1 MLDELAGP
9 REQSWVNLGGQLAP
23 EPEVQRLLEDIK
35 LGRLTGWRE
44 IHERYDLMWQDYPRQ
59 KQAHALAV
67 LLELLGTNDLTPALW
82 NAALD
87 EAVRIQ
93 EYVRDQVYA
102 TRKKDYDNPFR
113 KSTFRNA
120 EEMKAVMG
128 TPETNS
134 FVKQVRQETEAFKQ
148 LVASVKARG

>member
-1 MLDELAGP
+1 LD
-9 REQSWVNLGGQLAP
+9 
-23 EPEVQRLLEDIK
+23 
-35 LGRLTGWRE
+35 
-44 IHERYDLMWQDYPRQ
+44 
-59 KQAHALAV
+59 
-67 LLELLGTNDLTPALW
+67 LLGTNTLAPALW

-113 KSTFRNA
+113 KITFRNA
-120 EEMKAVMG
+120 EEMKAVLG
-128 TPETNS
+128 TAEENG

-148 LVASVKARG
+148 QVASVKARG

>member
-1 MLDELAGP
+1 
-9 REQSWVNLGGQLAP
+9 
-23 EPEVQRLLEDIK
+23 
-35 LGRLTGWRE
+35 
-44 IHERYDLMWQDYPRQ
+44 MWQDYPRR

-67 LLELLGTNDLTPALW
+67 LLELLGAADLTPALW

-113 KSTFRNA
+113 KITFRNA
-120 EEMKAVMG
+120 EEMKAVLG
-128 TPETNS
+128 TAEDNS
-134 FVKQVRQETEAFKQ
+134 FVKQVQQETEAFKQ
-148 LVASVKARG
+148 QVASVKARK